1 MRCVAVVGSEGM
13 LGREVLR
20 QARARF
26 PGATVHG
33 LDLPE
38 LDITDPASVGASQP
52 LREAETVLNCAA
64 YTAVDKAEEEEPL
77 ATRVNGDGV
86 RHLAT
91 DARARGAHLV
101 HVSTDFVFGGAHR
114 APIPP
119 DAEPGPI
126 SAYGRSKLAGER
138 ALREVGGRIACVR
151 TAWLFGPGGKNFV
164 ETILHLAATRDR
176 LAVVADQIGAPT
188 LTVDLAAAL
197 LDCAERGVTG
207 FHHFTNAG
215 VCSWHQF
222 ACEIVRRAGLAVPVD
237 PLTTEESIAMFGL
250 KARRPAYSVLDPASL
265 VRATGR
271 EPRPWEEALGAYL
284 ALRGNG

>member
-1 MRCVAVVGSEGM
+1 VAVVGAEGM
-13 LGREVLR
+13 LGREVVR
-20 QARARF
+20 QARERF
-26 PGATVHG
+26 PGGAVHA

-38 LDITDPASVGASQP
+38 LDITDPASVGACRS
-52 LREAETVLNCAA
+52 LREAEAVLNCAA
-64 YTAVDKAEEEEPL
+64 YTAVDRAEEEEAL
-77 ATRVNGDGV
+77 ATRVNGHGV
-86 RHLAT
+86 RVLAE

-101 HVSTDFVFGGAHR
+101 HVSTDFVFGGSHR

-119 DAEPGPI
+119 DAEPNPI

-138 ALREVGGRIACVR
+138 ALREVGGRVACVR

-176 LAVVADQIGAPT
+176 LAVVADQVGAPT
-188 LTVDLAAAL
+188 LTVDLAAQL

-215 VCSWHQF
+215 ACSWHQF

-237 PLTTEESIAMFGL
+237 PLTTEESIALFKL
-250 KARRPAYSVLDPASL
+250 KARRPAYSVLDAASL
-265 VRATGR
+265 VAATGR
-271 EPRPWEEALGAYL
+271 EPRPWEEALQAYL
-284 ALRGNG
+284 DLRDDG